1 MEHKKPS
8 ILVLDDESEVC
19 NILSKILETKFDV
32 TPCSLSWDVM
42 SVLSP
47 KTFDVILS
55 DFYMPGTS
63 GLGLIQELKAQY
75 PNTHI
80 ALMTGALWN
89 QAEEDEAIAAG
100 ASLVA
105 YKPFGCIRGF
115 VDSLYALAI
124 EKQNRVA

>member
-1 MEHKKPS
+1 MERNKPS

-19 NILSKILETKFDV
+19 DILSRILETKFDV
-32 TPCSLSWDVM
+32 TACSLSWDVM

-63 GLGLIQELKAQY
+63 GFGLIAELKSQY

-80 ALMTGALWN
+80 ALMTGAMWN
-89 QAEEDEAIAAG
+89 QAEEDLAISAG
-100 ASLVA
+100 ASMVA
-105 YKPFGCIRGF
+105 YKPFGDIRGF